1 MGDPLAQFKSLWLVD
16 FEYYRPEGQRDPHPH
31 CVVAHDMVRDHTIS
45 MWLGEG
51 APAQPP
57 YGIGPDDLFVCFQ
70 ATAEMS
76 CHLALGWPIPVNLLD
91 LALIHRWHMS
101 GVPNHYKGNP
111 NLVNS
116 LQKFGITMISKDHKT
131 HMHQLAQRGNRFT
144 ENEKA
149 ALLEYCA
156 EDVLSMQR
164 LLKRMLEICRPSI
177 PHQLYFGQVMASYAK
192 VEQAGVPIEVDLLKR
207 IQTHK
212 EEILAR
218 EIFRVEKK
226 LECSLFKGQHL
237 APDRV
242 ADMAKIKGY
251 PDWPLTP
258 TGRHKTDADT
268 LREKAKSHT
277 ELLDLKEVQTTIGQQ
292 RLLSLPCGDD
302 GMNRY
307 YPFPMSSKTG
317 RSQPS
322 SSKSIF
328 TAATWLRWLITPKQG
343 HAFVGLD
350 YSAQEFC
357 IAAFASKDP
366 VMIKFATGEEDPH
379 LAFGKHIGE
388 IPKHATKHSHGALR
402 GIFKVGN
409 LGILMGMGGRSLA
422 AHVNAALPE
431 GRSPWSHHD
440 GDKFIQTHQ
449 AVFQGF
455 WAWRGRLCR
464 HATSGFPL
472 QSVLGWQVREPLI
485 GMDSDEYNDRSYSN
499 FPLQSGG
506 AAILWQAMR
515 NLHKH
520 GFTIAATLHDG
531 IYLTIPVEGLEQ
543 RVSHAVWLME
553 ESARQLYGR
562 RIKVETKTALPGQ
575 RYGDERGRE
584 TFKSICK
591 SLQAIDGREI
601 QNIPA

>member
-1 MGDPLAQFKSLWLVD
+1 MNDPLAHFRSLWLVD

-31 CVVAHDMVRDHTIS
+31 CVVAHDIVRGHTIS
-45 MWLGEG
+45 TWLGEE
-51 APAQPP
+51 PPPQPP
-57 YGIGPDDLFVCFQ
+57 YGVGQRDLFICFQ

-76 CHLALGWPIPVNLLD
+76 CHLTLGWPVPVNILD
-91 LALIHRWHMS
+91 LATILRWHMS
-101 GVPNHYKGNP
+101 GVPNCYKGNP
-111 NLVNS
+111 SLANA
-116 LQKFGITMISKDHKT
+116 LQKFGITMISKEHKAD
-131 HMHQLAQRGNRFT
+131 MRQLAQRGTQFT
-144 ENEKA
+144 DEEKT

-156 EDVLSMQR
+156 EDVFPMQR
-164 LLKRMLEICRPSI
+164 LLTRMLEVCRPSI

-212 EEILAR
+212 SEILAG
-218 EIFRVEKK
+218 EISRVERA
-226 LECSLFKGQHL
+226 LNCPLFKRQHL
-237 APDRV
+237 APDKV
-242 ADMAKIKGY
+242 AAMAKGRGY
-251 PDWPLTP
+251 KDWPLTP
-258 TGRHKTDADT
+258 TGRHKTDSDT
-268 LREKAKSHT
+268 LREKAKAHP
-277 ELLDLKEVQTTIGQQ
+277 ELMDLKEVQTTIGQQ

-322 SSKSIF
+322 SSRSVF
-328 TAATWLRWLITPKQG
+328 AAATWLRWLIVPKSGQV
-343 HAFVGLD
+343 FVGLD

-357 IAAFASKDP
+357 IAAFASRDP

-388 IPKHATKHSHGALR
+388 IPKHATKHSHSTLR
-402 GIFKVGN
+402 GIFKIAN
-409 LGILMGMGGRSLA
+409 LGILMGMGGHSLA
-422 AHVNAALPE
+422 AHVNAALPA
-431 GRSPWSHHD
+431 GRSPWSQHD
-440 GDKFIQTHQ
+440 GDKFIQLHQ
-449 AVFQGF
+449 VVFQVF
-455 WAWRGRLCR
+455 WAWRGRVCR

-472 QSVLGWQVREPLI
+472 QSVLGWQIREPLI

-520 GFTIAATLHDG
+520 DYTIAATLHDG
-531 IYLTIPVEGLEQ
+531 IYLTIPAEELEE
-543 RVSHAVWLME
+543 RVPHAIWLME

-562 RIKVETKTALPGQ
+562 RIKVEAEIALPGQ
-575 RYGDERGRE
+575 RYGDKRGRE

-601 QNIPA
+601 RNIPE